1 MIDLT
6 KNLATMNRR
15 TKSSVIRELLKL
27 TNRPEIIS
35 FAGGL
40 PNPSAFPTEH
50 MAEITMK
57 VIKERG
63 REAFQYGSTEGTP
76 FLKDEIIKMLKED
89 EGISVKPENILIV
102 TASQQG
108 LDLVGRTFIDPSDP
122 IIVELPS
129 YIGGLQVFGS
139 YGAKMIGVHADDN
152 GMKMDEL
159 EKKLQMLR
167 NEEEHYKF
175 IYLVPDFQNP
185 SGVTMTLE
193 RRQKI
198 VDLSREYNVLLV
210 EDSPYRQIRFEGKA
224 PPMLYSLDKESNVIS
239 LFTFSKTLVPGFRLG
254 FVVAHESIIK
264 KFTVL
269 KQSIDL
275 CTSPMNQL
283 IAAEFMKQGLFKEH
297 LPKIVSMYKAKKD
310 LMIGAL
316 ERYMPANEGIS
327 WTKPEGGLFLWLK
340 LPEYMNMDTMF
351 KEAIKE
357 DVAYVIGSA
366 FHCDGSGQNT
376 ARLNFSY
383 SSDEQIEEGIKRL
396 ARVVTKNLK
405 KK

>member
-40 PNPSAFPTEH
+40 PNPGAFPTEH
-50 MAEITMK
+50 MADIALK
-57 VIKERG
+57 VIKENA
-63 REAFQYGSTEGTP
+63 REAFQYGSTEGLP
-76 FLKDEIIKMLKED
+76 VLKDQIVKMLKED
-89 EGISVKPENILIV
+89 EGIDAGHQNILIV

-108 LDLVGRTFIDPSDP
+108 LDLVGRTFVDPSDP

-139 YGAKMIGVHADDN
+139 YGARMIGVHADDD
-152 GMKMDEL
+152 GMRMDEL
-159 EKKLQMLR
+159 EKKLEILR

-185 SGVTMTLE
+185 SGVTMSLE
-193 RRQKI
+193 RRQKL
-198 VDLSREYNVLLV
+198 VDLSREFNVLLI

-224 PPMLYSLDKESNVIS
+224 PPMLYKLDKENNVIS

-283 IAAEFMKQGLFKEH
+283 FAAEFMKQGLFKEH
-297 LPKIVSMYKAKKD
+297 LPKIVNMYRAKKD
-310 LMIGAL
+310 LMISAL
-316 ERYMPANEGIS
+316 ERYMPAGEGIS
-327 WTKPEGGLFLWLK
+327 WTKPEGGLFLWLR
-340 LPEYMNMDTMF
+340 LPEYMSADAMF
-351 KEAIKE
+351 KDAISKN
-357 DVAYVIGSA
+357 VAYVVGSA

-383 SSDEQIEEGIKRL
+383 SSDEQIEEGIRRL
-396 ARVVTKNLK
+396 ASVVKDNLK
-405 KK
+405 KR